1 MKKFI
6 FTFTAVLMFV
16 FIATDQKIQGKAEIT
31 TETAVAVNAAT
42 TYQTIEGF
50 GATIL
55 TSRRGLASQ
64 IIAEP
69 SSDNITNEQRTE
81 IYRLVFGQV
90 GISMGNLQ
98 MPLLEIN
105 QNVFDYSESEFVYN
119 SIMQGAIANGQ
130 SVANYQ
136 PAYNINHGGMSWMT
150 SLRDQNYQAYLKACG
165 NHVVKGLTK
174 WKQLT
179 GIEPPIAMIFNEPL
193 SGNVELRSNSTREVV
208 DIVKAVGSA
217 VRKAK
222 FRTVKFYL
230 PNEETTAKS
239 LETATAVLNDPTA
252 KQYVGAIGY
261 HTYPYGST
269 YAELTNILATS
280 GAGMPNEAEIQ
291 ARTQLK
297 NLAQAHQIGLWM
309 TEVSNGNYVYPNST
323 ATAIGSMGH
332 VRARAIHIHDE
343 LKYANVAAFFGMN
356 AFWDKRSHIEHFGA
370 GTSMDQELDS
380 VVLLDNEGTNN
391 TFTITGMGH
400 AIGHYAR
407 YVKKGALR
415 ISATASNNK
424 VQVSAFKRSNQYSFV
439 FINNETTAQTINVT
453 LSNGTLGAILRGEHS
468 YGTSRWTALANF
480 SPSSPVTFQIT
491 LQPESITSITDAP
504 AAPPPI

>member
-1 MKKFI
+1 MHQI
-6 FTFTAVLMFV
+6 CGRSA
-16 FIATDQKIQGKAEIT
+16 FIATVQRIQGKTGAIT
-31 TETAVAVNAAT
+31 DVAVAVNATT

-50 GATIL
+50 GATIVS
-55 TSRRGLASQ
+55 SRRGLASL
-64 IIAEP
+64 ILAEP
-69 SSDNITNEQRTE
+69 NSDNITTVQRTE

-90 GISMGNLQ
+90 GISMGNMS
-98 MPLLEIN
+98 MPLLELN
-105 QNVFDYSESEFVYN
+105 QNVYDYSESEFFYN
-119 SIMQGAIANGQ
+119 SIMRGAIDNGQ

-136 PAYNINHGGMSWMT
+136 PAYNIDHRGMTWMS
-150 SLRDQNYQAYLKACG
+150 SLRAQNYQEYLKACG

-179 GIEPPIAMIFNEPL
+179 GIEPPIAMLFNEPL
-193 SGNVELRSNSTREVV
+193 SGNGELRGGSTGEVV
-208 DIVKAVGSA
+208 DIVKEVGRA
-217 VRKAK
+217 VRKAR
-222 FRTVKFYL
+222 FRTVKFYI
-230 PNEETTAKS
+230 PNEETTAKT
-239 LETATAVLNDPTA
+239 LETATAVLNDRTA

-269 YAELTNILATS
+269 YTELTNILATS
-280 GAGMPNEAEIQ
+280 GAGVSDAAEIQ

-297 NLAQAHQIGLWM
+297 NLAQAHQIPLWM
-309 TEVSNGNYVYPNST
+309 TEVSNGNNANPDST
-323 ATAIGSMGH
+323 TTAIGSMGH

-343 LKYANVAAFFGMN
+343 MKYANAAAFFGML

-370 GTSMDQELDS
+370 GVSMNQELDS

-415 ISATASNNK
+415 ISATSSNNK

-439 FINNETTAQTINVT
+439 LINNETTAQTINVT
-453 LSNGTLGAILRGEHS
+453 LSNGTLGTILRGEHS
-468 YGTSRWTALANF
+468 YGTSNRWTTLANF
-480 SPSSPVTFQIT
+480 SPISPTRFTIT
-491 LQPESITSITDAP
+491 LQPESVTSVTDAP
-504 AAPPPI
+504 AAPLPV